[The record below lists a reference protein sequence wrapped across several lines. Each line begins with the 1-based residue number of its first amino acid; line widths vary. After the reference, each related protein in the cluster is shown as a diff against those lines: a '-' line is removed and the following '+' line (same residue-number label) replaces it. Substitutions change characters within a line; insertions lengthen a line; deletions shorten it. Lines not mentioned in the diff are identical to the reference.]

1 MRGNPSCPLSE
12 RCLEGDRRLD
22 RAPPE
27 GRETSDVV
35 GKHLLAG
42 RVPWIS
48 SADDPIP
55 TFSATAIYPRPV
67 ETILMMLVLV
77 LSC

>member
-12 RCLEGDRRLD
+12 RSLQGDRRLD

-35 GKHLLAG
+35 GKHLLTG

-55 TFSATAIYPRPV
+55 TFSRRRYTRAQ
-67 ETILMMLVLV
+67 
-77 LSC
+77 SNQFWWCWC